1 MTYAKQ
7 LRFAMN
13 FEINKQILFQ
23 LSSIAGK
30 LPMTIQNCYKLYG
43 FKFSDAISIS
53 KTMAGQ
59 CLSNKIDEAKSIV
72 HDFRNSIT
80 NAVVNLRD
88 VAGQIKQC
96 QILANLYPSI
106 AGLIAKASCLNIVSV
121 KVHVTDARSC
131 PLLIN
136 RIV

>member
-1 MTYAKQ
+1 MA
-7 LRFAMN
+7 
-13 FEINKQILFQ
+13 
-23 LSSIAGK
+23 SK
-30 LPMTIQNCYKLYG
+30 LPITIQNCYKLYG

-59 CLSNKIDEAKSIV
+59 CLSNKINEAKNIV
-72 HDFRNSIT
+72 QDFRNSIT

-121 KVHVTDARSC
+121 KIHIKDAGLY

-136 RIV
+136 PIV